1 VDAVRHWKSIG
12 AIMQVDAT
20 TLLSAQARG
29 QRARQLVGEGL
40 ADILAGDNHGD
51 DRTVATGA
59 RFLKVQDGAE
69 QVELLV
75 VQNPSAILNDLT
87 VSPVPP
93 LRIRQ
98 SWMRRIK
105 EFLEGGR

>member
-1 VDAVRHWKSIG
+1 
-12 AIMQVDAT
+12 MQ
-20 TLLSAQARG
+20 
-29 QRARQLVGEGL
+29 RQ
-40 ADILAGDNHGD
+40 

-59 RFLKVQDGAE
+59 RFLLAQDGAE
-69 QVELLV
+69 QVELLATL
-75 VQNPSAILNDLT
+75 NPGAILADRPLA
-87 VSPVPP
+87 PVPS